1 MVRSVASGMS
11 PISAKCHHAM
21 VLKCIRKNVFY
32 PVHAKHLLVTFINYY
47 AEAKSEPSS
56 SQL

>member
-47 AEAKSEPSS
+47 AEAKSEPSG
-56 SQL
+56 